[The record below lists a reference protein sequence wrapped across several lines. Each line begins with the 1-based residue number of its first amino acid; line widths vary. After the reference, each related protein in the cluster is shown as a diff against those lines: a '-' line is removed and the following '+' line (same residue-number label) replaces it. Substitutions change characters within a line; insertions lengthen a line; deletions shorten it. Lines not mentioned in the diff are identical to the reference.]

1 VVDVMNDFGSLKN
14 ATKTLGHDETM
25 LQDIAIGGT
34 SQSDFKQVWLPH
46 KSLQILPT
54 R

>member
-25 LQDIAIGGT
+25 LQDIAIGV
-34 SQSDFKQVWLPH
+34 SHRMSSHLD
-46 KSLQILPT
+46 
-54 R
+54 